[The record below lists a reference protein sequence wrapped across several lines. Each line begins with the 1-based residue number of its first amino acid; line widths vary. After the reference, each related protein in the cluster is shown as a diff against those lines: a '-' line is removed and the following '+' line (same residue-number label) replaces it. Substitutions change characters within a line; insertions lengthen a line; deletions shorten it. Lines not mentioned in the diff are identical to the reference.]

1 MANFGKVAVMFGG
14 NSAEREISLMS
25 GRAVLDALV
34 SQGID
39 AHAFDPKFQALDELK
54 TAKFDR
60 VFIVLHGRGG
70 EDGTMQGALD
80 LMNMPYTGSGVL
92 GSALAMDKIKTKQ
105 IWTALKMPT
114 AKFVV
119 VKGRQQNTSAQG
131 DANQALLE
139 LLGGTIMV
147 KPANEGSSIGMAKV
161 SCAQQLTSAINDAA
175 TFDSEILLE
184 QWIEGDE
191 YTVAILGDKA
201 LPAIQM
207 STPNDFYDY
216 QAKYQSTQTQYHCPC
231 GLSDELEHELGEI
244 ALAAFNAVNAKGWGR
259 VDFMRDKNGQWYLL
273 EVNTVPGMTKTS
285 LVPKS
290 ALQAGLS
297 FEQLVASVLTQTLG
311 RTLDK
316 TSNQALKG

>member
-1 MANFGKVAVMFGG
+1 MADFGKVAVMFGG

-25 GRAVLDALV
+25 GRAVLDALLA
-34 SQGID
+34 QGVD
-39 AHAFDPKFQALDELK
+39 AHAFDPKSQALDELK

-105 IWTALKMPT
+105 IWTALNMPT

-119 VKGRQQNTSAQG
+119 VKGGQQDTSAQG
-131 DANQALLE
+131 DANQALLAQ
-139 LLGGTIMV
+139 LGGTIMV

-161 SCAQQLTSAINDAA
+161 SSAQQLTSAINDAA

-231 GLSDELEHELGEI
+231 GLSDELEQELGEI

-297 FEQLVASVLTQTLG
+297 FEQLVASVLSQTLSQ
-311 RTLDK
+311 K
-316 TSNQALKG
+316 

>member
-1 MANFGKVAVMFGG
+1 MADFGKVAVMFGG

-25 GRAVLDALV
+25 GRAVLDALLA
-34 SQGID
+34 QGVD
-39 AHAFDPKFQALDELK
+39 AHAFDPKSQALDELK

-105 IWTALKMPT
+105 IWTALNMPT

-119 VKGRQQNTSAQG
+119 VKGGQQDTSAQG
-131 DANQALLE
+131 DANQALLAQ
-139 LLGGTIMV
+139 LGGTIMV

-161 SCAQQLTSAINDAA
+161 SSAQQLTSAINDAA

-207 STPNDFYDY
+207 STQNDFYDY
-216 QAKYQSTQTQYHCPC
+216 QAKYQSTQTQFHCPC
-231 GLSDELEHELGEI
+231 GLSDELEQELGEI

-297 FEQLVASVLTQTLG
+297 FEQLVASVLSQTLSQ
-311 RTLDK
+311 K
-316 TSNQALKG
+316 